1 MNLTGIFYGDSRAFE
16 FQSAVK
22 QLKDSEKINLN
33 IFCFDVIKVN
43 SDKQTFQKMCNKLK
57 ESDAVIIHFHGSS
70 AHLQNLETVI
80 GIINGKKIFFDCSIP
95 EEISSIMLH
104 SSLTPEEYIK
114 LKNYFKA
121 GGIDQIIEFV
131 KLFSNITAGTNYILQ
146 PPKQRKAIGIYKD
159 GKQLDEDEEQKLLLD
174 ISNSKKNIIGV
185 VAHYPFLINQNMR
198 HVDAII
204 EELKNQGAE
213 VICIIGRLGPQDNDG
228 VMQAMEKY
236 FYFNGK
242 LIIDAI
248 ILTTGYTISSYYQNE
263 FKNFIHSCFE
273 NFNVP
278 VFQAITSYL
287 SKEEFKNSPSG
298 LDIASVSLNIYQPEI
313 DGQIITIPIA
323 VSEEIEKDGIT
334 GRVFVPIAE
343 RVKALC
349 ELVCRFAQL
358 KNKKPQDRRIAIIL
372 HNYPPRNDLIG
383 SAHGLDT
390 PNSLWNILESLK
402 EENYSL
408 DFNFLNGQKIID
420 ELILRGTNEWKWTS
434 PETIWKFKAD
444 SVSSKTYEDWYN
456 NLPEFNRLDLKQKWG
471 NPPGLSMLM
480 DDHIVVPG
488 IINGNIYIGL
498 QPARSPEDAVVET
511 YHDTHNPPPHSY
523 LAFYKWIDKIFKAD
537 AIIHLGTHG
546 TLEWLPGKEIALSK
560 ESYPDINIYSIPHLY
575 IYNLGILGEGMQ
587 ARRRSHAAILSHLIP
602 SFTDSDTYD
611 YLHEIEEALEKYEHA
626 KQSAPSQQDIII
638 QGIFKLADEH
648 SILKDLNIEYGD
660 AIKDAERGLILIH
673 NWIHK
678 IKNSVVRDGLH
689 IYGKAPEKKRL
700 LQLVRGL
707 SAIGQEDTEGLE
719 DSIIISL
726 GHKPKE
732 LRNNLTDDERNN
744 FKEYKI
750 LEEANRIAEQL
761 IKELSEIQ
769 FDESRINEL
778 HFFQTNRSN
787 NYELKQSLK
796 FICREVYPRLIQ
808 TEYEKLFLIKG
819 LNGEF
824 ILPGLGGNPSRGN
837 IKLLP
842 TGRNFYSINPEEI
855 PSKAAYETGKKLA
868 DIQLKAYYKE
878 HKAYPKNI
886 AIIVYSTNTMKTY
899 GEDIGEIFFLM
910 GVRPIYIKNTQTVC
924 GVEAIPLEEL
934 GRPRVDVTMRISGLF
949 RDSFPNLIFL
959 MDEAVNAVAFL
970 NEDDE
975 MNPIKKNIQET
986 IKKFIDEGIP
996 ADMARDRASVRVFSA
1011 PSGTYGAGVANL
1023 IESKKWQ
1030 TFEDLAEAYIT
1041 WSSHAYSKKFHGEKD
1056 TRVFESLLSKTDM
1069 AIKNEV
1075 SREIDLLDCDDFY
1088 NYHGGLIA
1096 AVTAKSGKKPYV
1108 SVGNTANIE
1117 IPETMT
1123 LNQETAR
1130 VMRSRILNPK
1140 WLEGLKE
1147 HGYKGAQEISKVMDN
1162 IFGWDASADN
1172 IEDWMYEDF
1181 VKTFLFDE
1189 KTLNWIKSVNK
1200 NAAYQISERL
1210 LEANQRNM
1218 WEAKP
1223 ESLEKLKSIFL
1234 DMEADLE
1241 SYEES
1246 IL

>member
-1 MNLTGIFYGDSRAFE
+1 MNLTGIFYGDSRIFE
-16 FQSAVK
+16 FKSAVK

-43 SDKQTFQKMCNKLK
+43 SDKNIFQEICSRLK
-57 ESDAVIIHFHGSS
+57 DSDAVIMHFHGSS

-80 GIINGKKIFFDCSIP
+80 RIIKGKKIFFDCSIP
-95 EEISSIMLH
+95 EEIRSIMSYSSIK
-104 SSLTPEEYIK
+104 PEEYIR
-114 LKNYFKA
+114 LLTYFKA
-121 GGIDQIIEFV
+121 GGTDQITEFI
-131 KLFSNITAGTNYILQ
+131 KLFSNITIGTNYILA
-146 PPKQRKAIGIYKD
+146 PPKERKAIGIYKD
-159 GKQLDEDEEQKLLLD
+159 GHLLNVDEEQKVLSD
-174 ISNSKKNIIGV
+174 IANSNRNIIGL
-185 VAHYPFLINQNMR
+185 VAHYPFLLNQNMR

-204 EELKNQGAE
+204 KELENQGADCL
-213 VICIIGRLGPQDNDG
+213 CIIGRLGPQDNDG
-228 VMQAMEKY
+228 VLQAMEKY

-273 NFNVP
+273 NFNLP

-287 SKEEFKNSPSG
+287 SKEEFENSPSG

-323 VSEEIEKDGIT
+323 ASEEIEKDGIV
-334 GRVFVPIAE
+334 GRVFVPITE
-343 RVKALC
+343 QVKVLC
-349 ELVCRFAQL
+349 ELVNRFAQL
-358 KNKKPQDRRIAIIL
+358 KNKKPQERRVAIIL

-390 PNSLWNILESLK
+390 PNSLWNILQFLK
-402 EENYSL
+402 EENYNL
-408 DFNFLNGQKIID
+408 DFNFLNGQEIID
-420 ELILRGTNEWKWTS
+420 ELIHRGTNEWKWTS

-444 SVSSKTYEDWYN
+444 KVSSKTYEGWYK
-456 NLPEFNRLDLKQKWG
+456 NLPEFNRSDLKQKWG
-471 NPPGLSMLM
+471 NPPGPSMLM
-480 DDHIVVPG
+480 NEHIVIPG

-537 AIIHLGTHG
+537 AVIHMGTHG

-611 YLHEIEEALEKYEHA
+611 YLHEMEEALEKYEHA
-626 KQSAPSQQDIII
+626 KQSAPSQQDTII
-638 QGIFKLADEH
+638 QDIFKLADEH
-648 SILKDLNIEYGD
+648 SILKDLKIEYED
-660 AIKDAERGLILIH
+660 AIKNPEQNLILIH

-689 IYGKAPEKKRL
+689 IYGKVPEKKRL

-707 SAIGQEDTEGLE
+707 SVIGQEDTEGLE

-726 GHKPKE
+726 GHNPKDI
-732 LRNNLTDDERNN
+732 RKNLSDTEKNN
-744 FKEYKI
+744 FNEYKI

-761 IKELSEIQ
+761 INE
-769 FDESRINEL
+769 INEIEFNESFIDRL
-778 HFFQTNRSN
+778 PFFQNNKSN
-787 NYELKQSLK
+787 NSELKKTLK

-808 TEYEKLFLIKG
+808 IADEKRFLIKG

-824 ILPGLGGNPSRGN
+824 ILPSLGGNPSRGN

-868 DIQLKAYYKE
+868 NIQLKAYYKE

-910 GVRPIYIKNTQTVC
+910 GVRPLYIKNTQTVC
-924 GVEAIPLEEL
+924 GVEVISLEEL
-934 GRPRVDVTMRISGLF
+934 GRPRIDVTMRISGLF

-970 NEDDE
+970 DEDDE

-986 IKKFIDEGIP
+986 IKKFVDEGIAP
-996 ADMARDRASVRVFSA
+996 DKARDRASVRVFSA

-1030 TFEDLAEAYIT
+1030 NFEELAEAYIT

-1056 TRVFESLLSKTDM
+1056 TRVFENLLSKTDM

-1096 AVTAKSGKKPYV
+1096 AVTAKSGKKPYTL
-1108 SVGNTANIE
+1108 VGNTADTN

-1123 LNQETAR
+1123 LDQETAR

-1147 HGYKGAQEISKVMDN
+1147 HGYKGAQEISKVMD
-1162 IFGWDASADN
+1162 ILFGWDATADN
-1172 IEDWMYEDF
+1172 VENWMYEDF
-1181 VKTFLFDE
+1181 ANTFLFDE
-1189 KTLNWIKSVNK
+1189 DTLNWIRSVNK

-1210 LEANQRNM
+1210 LEANQRKI
-1218 WEAKP
+1218 WAAKP
-1223 ESLEKLKSIFL
+1223 ESLEKLKRIFL

-1241 SYEES
+1241 SYGE
-1246 IL
+1246 

>member
-1 MNLTGIFYGDSRAFE
+1 MNLTGIFYGDTRAFE

-22 QLKDSEKINLN
+22 QVKDSENMNLN

-43 SDKQTFQKMCNKLK
+43 SDKSIFQQMCSKLK
-57 ESDAVIIHFHGSS
+57 ISDAIIMHFHGSS

-80 GIINGKKIFFDCSIP
+80 RIIKGKKIFFDCSIP
-95 EEISSIMLH
+95 EEISSIMSY
-104 SSLTPEEYIK
+104 SSIKPKEYIK
-114 LKNYFKA
+114 LHSYFKA
-121 GGIDQIIEFV
+121 GGSDQIAEFI
-131 KLFSNITAGTNYILQ
+131 KLFSNITTGTNYILE
-146 PPKQRKAIGIYKD
+146 PLKKRKTIGIYKN
-159 GKQLDEDEEQKLLLD
+159 GNLLNEDEEKLLSD
-174 ISNSKKNIIGV
+174 IAASGKNIIGI
-185 VAHYPFLINQNMR
+185 VAHYPFLLNQNMR
-198 HVDAII
+198 HVDAVI
-204 EELKNQGAE
+204 EELKKQGAE
-213 VICIIGRLGPQDNDG
+213 CICIIGRLGPQDNDG
-228 VMQAMEKY
+228 VLQAMEKY

-273 NFNVP
+273 NFNLP

-287 SKEEFKNSPSG
+287 SKEEFEKSPSG
-298 LDIASVSLNIYQPEI
+298 LDIASISLNIYQPEI

-323 VSEEIEKDGIT
+323 ASEEIEKNGIV
-334 GRVFVPIAE
+334 GRVFVPMPE

-349 ELVCRFAQL
+349 ELVHRFAQL
-358 KNKKPQDRRIAIIL
+358 KNKKPQERRIAIIL

-390 PNSLWNILESLK
+390 PNSLWNILQFLK

-408 DFNFLNGQKIID
+408 DFNFSNGQEIID
-420 ELILRGTNEWKWTS
+420 ELIRRGTNEWKWTS

-444 SVSSKTYEDWYN
+444 SISSKKYEDWYK
-456 NLPEFNRLDLKQKWG
+456 NLPEFNRTDLKQKWG

-480 DDHIVVPG
+480 DDHIVIPG
-488 IINGNIYIGL
+488 IIDGNIYIGL
-498 QPARSPEDAVVET
+498 QPARSPEDAIIET

-523 LAFYKWIDKIFKAD
+523 LAFYKWVDNIFKAD
-537 AIIHLGTHG
+537 AIIHVGTHG

-560 ESYPDINIYSIPHLY
+560 ESYPDINIYSIPHFY

-602 SFTDSDTYD
+602 SFAESDTYD
-611 YLHEIEEALEKYEHA
+611 YLQELEDMLEKYEHA
-626 KQSAPSQQDIII
+626 KQSAPSQQNNVTES
-638 QGIFKLADEH
+638 IFKLANEH
-648 SILKDLNIEYGD
+648 SILKDLKIKYED
-660 AIKDAERGLILIH
+660 AIKYPEQNLILIH

-678 IKNSVVRDGLH
+678 IKNSIVRDGLH
-689 IYGKAPEKKRL
+689 IYGKTPEKKRL
-700 LQLVRGL
+700 LQLVKGL
-707 SAIGQEDTEGLE
+707 SVISQDDTEGLE
-719 DSIIISL
+719 DAIIISL
-726 GHKPKE
+726 GYSPKE
-732 LRNNLTDDERNN
+732 IRKNLSDTEKNN
-744 FKEYKI
+744 FNDYKI
-750 LEEANRIAEQL
+750 LEQSKKTADKLISELNEVKFNEAAIDKL
-761 IKELSEIQ
+761 P
-769 FDESRINEL
+769 
-778 HFFQTNRSN
+778 FFQNNKSN

-796 FICREVYPRLIQ
+796 FICREIYPRLIK
-808 TEYEKLFLIKG
+808 TDNEKTSLIKG

-824 ILPGLGGNPSRGN
+824 ILPSLGGNPSRGN

-855 PSKAAYETGKKLA
+855 PSKTAYETGKKLGSLQIA
-868 DIQLKAYYKE
+868 AYYKE
-878 HKAYPKNI
+878 HKTYPKNI

-910 GVRPIYIKNTQTVC
+910 GVRPLYIKNTQTVC
-924 GVEAIPLEEL
+924 GVEAISLEEL
-934 GRPRVDVTMRISGLF
+934 GRPRIDVTMRISGLF

-959 MDEAVNAVAFL
+959 MDEAVNSVAFL
-970 NEDDE
+970 DEDDE

-986 IKKFIDEGIP
+986 IKKFVDEGIP
-996 ADMARDRASVRVFSA
+996 ADKARDRASVRVFSA
-1011 PSGTYGAGVANL
+1011 PSGTYGAGLANL

-1030 TFEDLAEAYIT
+1030 NFEDLAEAYIT

-1056 TRVFESLLSKTDM
+1056 TRAFENLLSKTDM

-1096 AVTAKSGKKPYV
+1096 AVTSKSGKKPYV
-1108 SVGNTANIE
+1108 SVGNTADIN

-1123 LNQETAR
+1123 LDQETSR

-1162 IFGWDASADN
+1162 LFGWDAAADN
-1172 IEDWMYEDF
+1172 VEDWMYEDF
-1181 VKTFLFDE
+1181 AKTFLFD
-1189 KTLNWIKSVNK
+1189 KNTLNWIKSVNK
-1200 NAAYQISERL
+1200 NAAYQIVERL
-1210 LEANQRNM
+1210 LEANQRKM
-1218 WEAKP
+1218 WNAKS

-1234 DMEADLE
+1234 NMEAELE
-1241 SYEES
+1241 SYGE
-1246 IL
+1246 